1 VDFTPL
7 PHFTGEAWQGSAEL
21 PDPKLGWVMLN
32 AEGGHPGTHPNHAAI
47 RRWIAPHPGSVR
59 VSGRLRHDSDQG
71 NGVRARVVS
80 ANGETLGEWIAQ
92 NNGLKTGIDPFEVRA
107 GESVDFITD
116 CREDIGFDSFDWAPV
131 IRYVG
136 SSPEHAEMAGRE
148 WNAKTDFS
156 GPAAD
161 PLKPL
166 EPWEKYAQVLL
177 ISNEMIF
184 VD

>member
-1 VDFTPL
+1 
-7 PHFTGEAWQGSAEL
+7 
-21 PDPKLGWVMLN
+21 
-32 AEGGHPGTHPNHAAI
+32 
-47 RRWIAPHPGSVR
+47 
-59 VSGRLRHDSDQG
+59 LRHDSDQG

-80 ANGETLGEWIAQ
+80 ANGETLGEWIAH
-92 NNGLKTGIDPFEVRA
+92 NNGLRTGIDPFEVRA

-131 IRYVG
+131 IRYIG
-136 SSPEHAEMAGRE
+136 SSPEHGDMAGRE